1 MPDSQPDRAKAAP
14 QGSGRRSLA
23 RGPPARR
30 ADFPVVG
37 IGASAGGLDACRKFL
52 AALPPDSG
60 MAFILIQHLDPTHES
75 MMVELLAGSTP
86 MTVMQAAEGIPVERD
101 HLYIIPPGTYLSVI
115 DGALRLSQPQA
126 RHGARLPFDFLLHS
140 LAAGCGSRTICVV
153 LSGTGADGSLGLRA
167 VKEKGGLVIAQDPDE
182 AEYSG
187 MPRNAIATGGVD
199 LVLSVGRIPEALTQ
213 RDRSATRAST
223 RDGLLDQ
230 DTISDWLP
238 EIIDLLRARTAHDF
252 TLYKPGTLQR
262 RIERRMAMAGVDIR
276 DSDRYIKILRS
287 DPGELNL
294 LAKDLLIN
302 VTSFFRD
309 PPVFDLLAAKI
320 IPELVRSHAPD
331 KPMRIWIAGCST
343 GEETYSLAML
353 FREEISAANLGIK
366 LQVFASDVDPDAIAT
381 AREGL
386 YPASIEADVSAER
399 IARFF
404 SKEESN
410 YRVSP
415 EVRAAVV
422 FTVQDVLADPP
433 FSRLDFVSCRNL
445 LIYLRPEAQA
455 KVVALFHFALCE
467 GGILLLGTSETI
479 GADDGKFEVISKTNR
494 IYRHIGR
501 SRLGEFGFIRGT
513 GDGVR
518 VPARPG
524 QSAPPSRQAA
534 LAELCR
540 RMVMETYAPAAVLI
554 NRKHECLYSL
564 GPTDRF
570 LRVVPGHPSHDLLA
584 MARQGVRTKL
594 RSAIQQAGQ
603 ENARIV
609 IAGGRTSED
618 GHAGTFSI
626 AVQPFRNE
634 NEELLLICF
643 VDDPKTKPTGDKPS
657 TSRDIPRIAELEQE
671 LEATRTELQG
681 AIHNLEISGEE
692 QKAINEE
699 ALSVQEEYQ
708 STNEELLTSKEEL
721 QSLNEELTAL
731 NSQLQETLERQRT
744 TSNDLQNVLYSTDV
758 ATLFL
763 DKSLNIRFFTPATK
777 ALFSI
782 LPGDIG
788 RPLSDLNSL
797 AADGN
802 LTADARMVLRTLE
815 PTEREIESGGGAC
828 YIRRVLPYRTQ
839 DDGVEGVVITFADIT
854 ERRHVADELGV
865 AKRQADL
872 ANAAKSRF
880 LAAASH
886 DLRQPLQTLALVQGL
901 LAKNVESEKAKKLV
915 SRLDETLG
923 AMSGMLN
930 ALLDINQIE
939 AGTVHAETIDFPV
952 DGLLAQMRE
961 EFTYHAQAKGLTL
974 RVVPC
979 GLSISS
985 DPRLLEQMIRNLL
998 SNALKYTKR
1007 GKVLLGCRRHKG
1019 MLNLEVWDTGIGI
1032 PDTELQA
1039 IFEEYHQL
1047 DNAARERSRGLG
1059 LGLSIV
1065 HRLGGLLGHQVRV
1078 RSRPGRGSVFSIEV
1092 KLARGGN
1099 ASRPTRAL
1107 LDQYGKGN
1115 EPGHHVGSILVIE
1128 DDPDVRELL
1137 DVFLKDEGHEV
1148 TTAYDG
1154 VRARELV
1161 AGGMVRPDLILADYN
1176 LPNGMNGT
1184 AVAALLRDALHRPV
1198 PAIILT
1204 GDISTRTLSNVALQ
1218 DCVQLNKPV
1227 KLNELTQAIQRLLSR
1242 EAVQARAPRHAEVSG
1257 RGGAPVIFV
1266 VDDDDGIRGAI
1277 RAVLEDDDRVVEDY
1291 DTCEAFLAAFR
1302 PGREACLVIDAYLP
1316 GMNGLTLLRRLHDAG
1331 HRLPAIMITGNSD
1344 VAIAVQ
1350 AMKAGASDF
1359 IEKPISRGEL
1369 LGCVDRALEQSRDSG
1384 KLTAWRENA
1393 ATHMAGLTPR
1403 QRQVME
1409 MVLAGQPSK
1418 NIAADLGISQRTVE
1432 NHRASIMAKT
1442 GTKSLPALARLAL
1455 AAEVNNTDAL
1465 GR

>member
-1 MPDSQPDRAKAAP
+1 MPDSQPDRAK
-14 QGSGRRSLA
+14 SGRRPLT
-23 RGPPARR
+23 RDPPPGI
-30 ADFPVVG
+30 ADFPIVG

-52 AALPPDSG
+52 AALPANNG
-60 MAFILIQHLDPTHES
+60 MAFILVQHLDPTHES
-75 MMVELLAGSTP
+75 MMVELLAGFTP
-86 MTVMQAAEGIPVERD
+86 MTVLQAMEGMPVERD

-115 DGALRLSQPQA
+115 GGALRLSQPQA

-140 LAAGCGSRTICVV
+140 LAADRGTWALCVV
-153 LSGTGADGSLGLRA
+153 LSGTGTDGSIGLQAIRA
-167 VKEKGGLVIAQDPDE
+167 KGGFVVAQDPDE
-182 AEYSG
+182 AEYGG
-187 MPRNAIATGGVD
+187 MPRNAISTGDVN
-199 LVLSVGRIPEALTQ
+199 LVLPVERIPEALAR
-213 RDRSATRAST
+213 RDHQHADAPWRN
-223 RDGLLDQ
+223 GILDQ
-230 DTISDWLP
+230 DTVSEWLP
-238 EIIDLLRARTAHDF
+238 AIIDLLRAKTAHDF

-262 RIERRMAMAGVDIR
+262 RIERRMVMAAVDIQ

-287 DPGELNL
+287 DPNELNL

-309 PPVFDLLAAKI
+309 PPVFDMLAKKT
-320 IPELVRSHAPD
+320 IPDLVRSHAPD

-381 AREGL
+381 ARDGL
-386 YPASIEADVSAER
+386 YPASIEVDVTAER

-404 SKEESN
+404 SKEDQS

-415 EVRAAVV
+415 ELRSAVV

-455 KVVALFHFALCE
+455 KVLALFHFALSE
-467 GGILLLGTSETI
+467 GGILLLGTSETT
-479 GADDGKFEVISKTNR
+479 GADDGKFGVISKHNR

-501 SRLGEFGFIRGT
+501 SRPGEFGFIRGP

-518 VPARPG
+518 MPARPG
-524 QSAPPSRQAA
+524 HSAPPSRQAV

-554 NRKHECLYSL
+554 NRKHECLFSV

-594 RSAIQQAGQ
+594 RSAIQRAIQ
-603 ENARIV
+603 ENVPIV
-609 IAGGRTSED
+609 IPGGRISED
-618 GHAGTFSI
+618 SPAGTFSI
-626 AVQPFRNE
+626 AVQPFRNDGE
-634 NEELLLICF
+634 DLLLICF
-643 VDDPKTKPTGDKPS
+643 VNDPKAKLVRDKS
-657 TSRDIPRIAELEQE
+657 GASRDGPRVVELEHE
-671 LEATRTELQG
+671 LDATRTELQG

-699 ALSVQEEYQ
+699 AWSVQEEYQ

-763 DKSLNIRFFTPATK
+763 DKGLNIRFFTPATK

-797 AADGN
+797 AEDGN
-802 LTADARMVLRTLE
+802 LLADAQLVLRTLQ
-815 PTEREIESGGGAC
+815 PTEREIETCTSSC
-828 YIRRVLPYRTQ
+828 FIRRILPYRTQ
-839 DDGVEGVVITFADIT
+839 NDGVEGVVITFADIT
-854 ERRHVADELGV
+854 ERRHAADELGV

-901 LAKNVESEKAKKLV
+901 LAKNVESEKARKLV

-930 ALLDINQIE
+930 TLLDINQIE
-939 AGTVHAETIDFPV
+939 AGTVHAEIMDFPI
-952 DGLLAQMRE
+952 DGLLGQMRE

-979 GLSISS
+979 GLLVRS

-1007 GKVLLGCRRHKG
+1007 GKILLGCRRHKG
-1019 MLNLEVWDTGIGI
+1019 TLSLQIWDTGIGI
-1032 PDTELQA
+1032 PDTELQS
-1039 IFEEYHQL
+1039 IFEEYYQL

-1065 HRLGGLLGHQVRV
+1065 HRLGVLLGHTVQV
-1078 RSRPGRGSVFSIEV
+1078 RSRPGRGSVFSVEI
-1092 KLARGGN
+1092 KLARNGR
-1099 ASRPTRAL
+1099 ASRPAEVAL
-1107 LDQYGKGN
+1107 GLSSKGN
-1115 EPGHHVGSILVIE
+1115 EADHHVGSILVVE

-1137 DVFLKDEGHEV
+1137 EVFLRDEGHEV
-1148 TTAYDG
+1148 TSAHDG
-1154 VRARELV
+1154 IRACELV
-1161 AGGMVRPDLILADYN
+1161 TGGLVRPDLILSDYN

-1184 AVAALLRDALHRPV
+1184 AVAKLLRDALQHPV
-1198 PAIILT
+1198 PTIILT
-1204 GDISTRTLSNVALQ
+1204 GDISTGTLSSVALQ

-1227 KLNELTQAIQRLLSR
+1227 KLRELTQAIQRMLPLSR
-1242 EAVQARAPRHAEVSG
+1242 TAVQVRAPRPAEVPG
-1257 RGGAPVIFV
+1257 DGGPPVIFV
-1266 VDDDDGIRGAI
+1266 VDDDDGIRGAM

-1316 GMNGLTLLRRLHDAG
+1316 GMNGLTLLRRLREAG

-1384 KLTAWRENA
+1384 KRTAWQADA

-1403 QRQVME
+1403 QHQVME
-1409 MVLAGQPSK
+1409 MVLAGHPSK

-1432 NHRASIMAKT
+1432 NHRASIMTKT

-1455 AAEVNNTDAL
+1455 AAAVNDADEPAS
-1465 GR
+1465 